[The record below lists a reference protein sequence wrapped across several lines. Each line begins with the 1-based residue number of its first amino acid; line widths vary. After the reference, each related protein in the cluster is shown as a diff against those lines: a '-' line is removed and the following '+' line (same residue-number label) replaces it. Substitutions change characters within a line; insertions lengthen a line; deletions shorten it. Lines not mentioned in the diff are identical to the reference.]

1 MVQIPRSAPSPIPDP
16 QPRPAPQPGPDPQHE
31 PERRPVISY
40 AIVVCVGTMLNF
52 PQHER
57 PGLLQAIQVS
67 EDPLPQDMLDIIQ
80 QATLTQEQKRSLF
93 KRMVAYVFRE
103 PVGYLLNELLYQQ
116 RTVEAWR
123 FWRNTQRYQP
133 ESVIFM
139 VVTLAVLAT
148 HLNIDA
154 RHIIENFQPF
164 VQHHIQE
171 DQRLA
176 PLHQMLRRPEEQRNL
191 RNIWRKR
198 ILDAFIQLCENFCQI
213 QASG

>member
-1 MVQIPRSAPSPIPDP
+1 MVQIHRSAPSPIP
-16 QPRPAPQPGPDPQHE
+16 APQPE
-31 PERRPVISY
+31 PEQRPVISFV
-40 AIVVCVGTMLNF
+40 IVLCVGTMIDL
-52 PQHER
+52 PQQER
-57 PGLLQAIQVS
+57 HGLLQAIQVS

-93 KRMVAYVFRE
+93 RRMVAYVFRE

-164 VQHHIQE
+164 VLHHIQE

-176 PLHQMLRRPEEQRNL
+176 PLLEMLTRPEEQRNL
-191 RNIWRKR
+191 RLIWRER
-198 ILDAFIQLCENFCQI
+198 ILEAFIQLCENFCQI